1 MNQELKSFF
10 LHAKSNASKH
20 KYIIR
25 DLGYFLKSLGIS
37 DTVIALEDNLRLS
50 KEQSLKIEMF
60 FSSYLD
66 GLPIDYILNESVF
79 YGNKFYIDSRV
90 LIPRPETEF
99 IVDWALDLQLKK
111 NSLIAELGTGSGCIS
126 ISLALE
132 NPNLKIIA
140 TDISND
146 ALDVANLNV
155 NSHDVRNILL
165 VKSHWISCIKSESLD
180 LIISNPP
187 YLKPNDQHLKDLK
200 HEPLIAL
207 ITKNGLE
214 SFHEIAV
221 QAISRLKSGGKIIFE
236 HGCSQAYEVSKI
248 LKENGFKNILSEQDL
263 QGLDRYTHAEKL

>member
-1 MNQELKSFF
+1 MY
-10 LHAKSNASKH
+10 AKSNASKH

-50 KEQSLKIEMF
+50 REQSLKIEMF

-66 GLPIDYILNESVF
+66 GLPIDYIMNESVF

-99 IVDWALDLQLKK
+99 IVDWALDLQLKR
-111 NSLIAELGTGSGCIS
+111 NSLIAELGTGSGCVS

-132 NPNLKIIA
+132 NSNLKIIA

-187 YLKPNDQHLKDLK
+187 YLKSNDEHLKDLK

-221 QAISRLKSGGKIIFE
+221 QAFSRLKSGGKIIFE

>member
-1 MNQELKSFF
+1 M
-10 LHAKSNASKH
+10 HAKSNASKH

-155 NSHDVRNILL
+155 NSHDLRNILL
-165 VKSHWISCIKSESLD
+165 VKSHWISCIKSESQVMD
-180 LIISNPP
+180 GDMISIC
-187 YLKPNDQHLKDLK
+187 Q
-200 HEPLIAL
+200 AL
-207 ITKNGLE
+207 ITENQLAQLSNLE
-214 SFHEIAV
+214 DS
-221 QAISRLKSGGKIIFE
+221 S
-236 HGCSQAYEVSKI
+236 
-248 LKENGFKNILSEQDL
+248 
-263 QGLDRYTHAEKL
+263 

>member
-90 LIPRPETEF
+90 LIPRPETEL

-236 HGCSQAYEVSKI
+236 HGCTQAYEVSKI

>member
-1 MNQELKSFF
+1 M
-10 LHAKSNASKH
+10 HAKSNASKH

-99 IVDWALDLQLKK
+99 IVDWALDLQLRK

-126 ISLALE
+126 ISLALK

-165 VKSHWISCIKSESLD
+165 VKSHWISCIQSESLD

-200 HEPLIAL
+200 HEPLSAL

-214 SFHEIAV
+214 SFNEIAV

-236 HGCSQAYEVSKI
+236 HGCSQAYEFSKI

>member
-99 IVDWALDLQLKK
+99 IVDWALDLQLRK
-111 NSLIAELGTGSGCIS
+111 NTLIAELGTGSGCIS
-126 ISLALE
+126 ISLALA

-155 NSHDVRNILL
+155 NSHDLRNILL

>member
-1 MNQELKSFF
+1 MC
-10 LHAKSNASKH
+10 
-20 KYIIR
+20 IR
-25 DLGYFLKSLGIS
+25 D
-37 DTVIALEDNLRLS
+37 RLP

-90 LIPRPETEF
+90 LIPRPETEL
-99 IVDWALDLQLKK
+99 IVDWTLDLELRK

-155 NSHDVRNILL
+155 NSHDLRNILL

-187 YLKPNDQHLKDLK
+187 YLKPNDHHLKDLK

-214 SFHEIAV
+214 SFHEIAL

-248 LKENGFKNILSEQDL
+248 LKENGFKNIFSEQDL

>member
-1 MNQELKSFF
+1 M
-10 LHAKSNASKH
+10 HAKSKASKH

-60 FSSYLD
+60 FSYYLD

-90 LIPRPETEF
+90 LIPRPETEL
-99 IVDWALDLQLKK
+99 IVDWVLGLQLRK

-126 ISLALE
+126 VSLALE

-248 LKENGFKNILSEQDL
+248 LKENGFKNIFSEQDL